1 MPKACKCVQGGRR
14 GKLGE
19 CDRDFT
25 LHFLL
30 LKTFLTTSSDIFDS
44 FTNGTSCRWSND
56 NL

>member
-30 LKTFLTTSSDIFDS
+30 LKTFLTT
-44 FTNGTSCRWSND
+44 
-56 NL
+56 